1 MRVAGVAG
9 MMAMLL
15 AACSEKPQP
24 VAREF
29 PDPDS
34 AGAALLASRCG
45 TCHVAPQPSAHVAE
59 GWSTVLNRMQMRM
72 RSRGYPLLAEE
83 EQRVLL
89 EYLQAHAATA
99 VTK

>member
-1 MRVAGVAG
+1 MKVAGVAG
-9 MMAMLL
+9 VMAMVL

-34 AGAALLASRCG
+34 AGAVLLVGRCG
-45 TCHVAPQPSAHVAE
+45 TCHVAPLPTAHVAD
-59 GWSTVLNRMQMRM
+59 GWLTVLNRMQMRM
-72 RSRGYPLLAEE
+72 RSRGYPLLEKE

-89 EYLQAHAATA
+89 EYLQAHAAA
-99 VTK
+99 VVK

>member
-1 MRVAGVAG
+1 MKVAGVAG
-9 MMAMLL
+9 VMAMLL

-34 AGAALLASRCG
+34 VGATLLVSRCG
-45 TCHVAPQPSAHVAE
+45 TCHVAPLPMAHVAD
-59 GWSTVLNRMQMRM
+59 GWPAVLNRMQMRM

-89 EYLQAHAATA
+89 DYLQAHAAAA
-99 VTK
+99 VK